1 MRKSEKEALQ
11 AMLDDEQET
20 IKALEKA
27 YQRALRRIDNH
38 IRILESDEMTQS
50 KIYQKRY
57 QEAMKAQINAAL
69 DELHKKSNQ
78 TIEEYLTRSYQHG
91 YVGTMYSLH
100 KQGMPILAPIDQ
112 RAVTRAV
119 RTDSKLSGRLYG
131 ELGVDMQKLK
141 KTIRREIS
149 IGISIGSD
157 YNMIARQVQISS
169 GIPLKRAKTI
179 VRTEGHRIQQQSADD
194 ARNAAKGQG
203 CQVVKQWDAVLD
215 GNTRTDH
222 RILDG
227 QIREVGEPFE
237 IDGKKA
243 EYPGAFGRPEED
255 CNCRCVALTRA
266 RWGLDEAE
274 LQTMK
279 DRAKFFGLDKTE
291 NFKEFEEKYLNAA
304 DTLKKQGESGI
315 IGVRSSA
322 APTAQIS
329 QIYVDAV
336 NSGSKVLKVGGA
348 DCAISEQDYGFSDGT
363 TNGVKK
369 NSKATVYTLQDGTRF
384 VFPKSYD
391 KKKQTLSPN
400 IAISTWNRVPDN
412 LRRKI
417 QKVVEVVDYYN
428 PQDAIWRK
436 RYKNFTHS
444 YAVGGDTITFFR
456 SNYHDLDYL
465 AATYCHEGGH
475 YIDYTLPGTNRA
487 NRYSIQLDWQNAM
500 ADDLKASGMKSWRA
514 YGENSPLEDFADSVA
529 YYTLEHDKFAKL
541 FPNRTRLLDTIL
553 K

>member
-1 MRKSEKEALQ
+1 MLKREKEVLQ
-11 AMLDDEQET
+11 TFLDDEDAA
-20 IKALEKA
+20 IKNLEKSYA
-27 YQRALRRIDNH
+27 RALRDIETRIK
-38 IRILESDEMTQS
+38 ILQADEMTQS
-50 KIYQKRY
+50 KIYQVQY
-57 QEAMKAQINAAL
+57 QQALKAQIEGIIEKLHSDNYTSVQRYL
-69 DELHKKSNQ
+69 DACYKK
-78 TIEEYLTRSYQHG
+78 G
-91 YVGTMYSLH
+91 FVGTMYSLH
-100 KQGMPILAPIDQ
+100 GQGMPILAPIDQ
-112 RAVTRAV
+112 RAAFRAV
-119 RTDSKLSGRLYG
+119 MLDSRLSTNLYTAIGIDTSKLKQ
-131 ELGVDMQKLK
+131 D
-141 KTIRREIS
+141 IRREIS
-149 IGISIGSD
+149 VG
-157 YNMIARQVQISS
+157 ISS
-169 GIPLKRAKTI
+169 GASYDEISRNLRFATNAPLSRTKTI
-179 VRTEGHRIQQQSADD
+179 VRTEGHRVQQASAAE
-194 ARNAAKGQG
+194 ARNEAKRQG
-203 CQVVKQWDAVLD
+203 CDVLKQWDSTLD
-215 GNTRTDH
+215 ANTRPTH
-222 RILDG
+222 RALDG
-227 QIREVGEPFE
+227 QIRETDEPFE
-237 IDGKKA
+237 VDGKKA
-243 EYPGAFGRPEED
+243 DRPGEFGRPEED

-391 KKKQTLSPN
+391 KKKQTLSPD

-487 NRYSIQLDWQNAM
+487 NRYSTQLDWQNAM

>member
-27 YQRALRRIDNH
+27 YQRVLRRIDNH

-100 KQGMPILAPIDQ
+100 KQGMPILAPFDQ

-266 RWGLDEAE
+266 KWVLDADE

-279 DRAKFFGLDKTE
+279 DRAKFFGLDKAE
-291 NFKEFEEKYLNAA
+291 GFREFEEKYLKAEKVLNKQRKGGIIQMDLQFFANSA
-304 DTLKKQGESGI
+304 EKDLQRQKTSSIRKSLETFDQRIVEHWHKIEHPEEHVPNWDERDPREQEGLKKHWYKEITNFRESRARRIAELKRRGE
-315 IGVRSSA
+315 
-322 APTAQIS
+322 
-329 QIYVDAV
+329 
-336 NSGSKVLKVGGA
+336 
-348 DCAISEQDYGFSDGT
+348 
-363 TNGVKK
+363 
-369 NSKATVYTLQDGTRF
+369 
-384 VFPKSYD
+384 YD
-391 KKKQTLSPN
+391 
-400 IAISTWNRVPDN
+400 
-412 LRRKI
+412 
-417 QKVVEVVDYYN
+417 E
-428 PQDAIWRK
+428 
-436 RYKNFTHS
+436 
-444 YAVGGDTITFFR
+444 
-456 SNYHDLDYL
+456 
-465 AATYCHEGGH
+465 
-475 YIDYTLPGTNRA
+475 
-487 NRYSIQLDWQNAM
+487 
-500 ADDLKASGMKSWRA
+500 
-514 YGENSPLEDFADSVA
+514 
-529 YYTLEHDKFAKL
+529 
-541 FPNRTRLLDTIL
+541 
-553 K
+553 

>member
-27 YQRALRRIDNH
+27 YQRAIRRIDNH

-100 KQGMPILAPIDQ
+100 KQGMPILAPFDQ

-215 GNTRTDH
+215 GNTRADH
-222 RILDG
+222 RVLDG

-243 EYPGAFGRPEED
+243 EYPGEFGRPEED

-266 RWGLDEAE
+266 KWALDADE

-279 DRAKFFGLDKTE
+279 DRAQFFGLDKTE
-291 NFKEFEEKYLNAA
+291 GFREFEEKYLKA
-304 DTLKKQGESGI
+304 E
-315 IGVRSSA
+315 
-322 APTAQIS
+322 
-329 QIYVDAV
+329 
-336 NSGSKVLKVGGA
+336 KVLQNQPKKRTMKVEVLDPATGEYYSLAHGSRLQNVKIFAGKGG
-348 DCAISEQDYGFSDGT
+348 T
-363 TNGVKK
+363 K
-369 NSKATVYTLQDGTRF
+369 
-384 VFPKSYD
+384 P
-391 KKKQTLSPN
+391 
-400 IAISTWNRVPDN
+400 
-412 LRRKI
+412 LREA
-417 QKVVEVVDYYN
+417 VVEGLSVEFGGRPEN
-428 PQDAIWRK
+428 WQHAKGIGALDADGEEVLAEIHW
-436 RYKNFTHS
+436 FQEET
-444 YAVGGDTITFFR
+444 VGRVKFKVK
-456 SNYHDLDYL
+456 
-465 AATYCHEGGH
+465 E
-475 YIDYTLPGTNRA
+475 
-487 NRYSIQLDWQNAM
+487 W
-500 ADDLKASGMKSWRA
+500 
-514 YGENSPLEDFADSVA
+514 LE
-529 YYTLEHDKFAKL
+529 
-541 FPNRTRLLDTIL
+541 
-553 K
+553 

>member
-11 AMLDDEQET
+11 AMLGDEQET

-38 IRILESDEMTQS
+38 IRILESDVMTQS

-91 YVGTMYSLH
+91 YVGTMYTLH

-157 YNMIARQVQISS
+157 YGMIARQVQISS

-194 ARNAAKGQG
+194 ARNAAKAQG

-266 RWGLDEAE
+266 RWGLDEDE

-279 DRAKFFGLDKTE
+279 DRAKFFGLDKTSS
-291 NFKEFEEKYLNAA
+291 FTDFEKKYLKAA
-304 DTLKKQGESGI
+304 ETVEKSGKSGI
-315 IGVRSSA
+315 IKTDKQFGKK
-322 APTAQIS
+322 I
-329 QIYVDAV
+329 
-336 NSGSKVLKVGGA
+336 GKH
-348 DCAISEQDYGFSDGT
+348 AIDYGLDPAKPEDRERMRKTIDSIC
-363 TNGVKK
+363 
-369 NSKATVYTLQDGTRF
+369 A
-384 VFPKSYD
+384 
-391 KKKQTLSPN
+391 SP
-400 IAISTWNRVPDN
+400 
-412 LRRKI
+412 
-417 QKVVEVVDYYN
+417 
-428 PQDAIWRK
+428 DAIAHGDWRGQPNPVK
-436 RYKNFTHS
+436 FYIKGNDVVVTS
-444 YAVGGDTITFFR
+444 EDDTFI
-456 SNYHDLDYL
+456 
-465 AATYCHEGGH
+465 
-475 YIDYTLPGTNRA
+475 
-487 NRYSIQLDWQNAM
+487 
-500 ADDLKASGMKSWRA
+500 
-514 YGENSPLEDFADSVA
+514 
-529 YYTLEHDKFAKL
+529 
-541 FPNRTRLLDTIL
+541 TIL
-553 K
+553 KGGTSNARVKNARRE

>member
-11 AMLDDEQET
+11 AMLDDELET

-27 YQRALRRIDNH
+27 YQRAIRRIDNH

-141 KTIRREIS
+141 KTICREIS

-266 RWGLDEAE
+266 KWVLDADE

-279 DRAKFFGLDKTE
+279 DRAKFFGLDKAE
-291 NFKEFEEKYLNAA
+291 GFREFEEKYLKAEKVLNKQRKGGIIQMDLQFFANSA
-304 DTLKKQGESGI
+304 EKDLQRQKTSSIRKSLETFDQRIVEHWHKIEHPEEHVPNWDERDPREQEGLKKHWYKEITNFRESRARRIAELKRRGE
-315 IGVRSSA
+315 
-322 APTAQIS
+322 
-329 QIYVDAV
+329 
-336 NSGSKVLKVGGA
+336 
-348 DCAISEQDYGFSDGT
+348 
-363 TNGVKK
+363 
-369 NSKATVYTLQDGTRF
+369 
-384 VFPKSYD
+384 YD
-391 KKKQTLSPN
+391 
-400 IAISTWNRVPDN
+400 
-412 LRRKI
+412 
-417 QKVVEVVDYYN
+417 E
-428 PQDAIWRK
+428 
-436 RYKNFTHS
+436 
-444 YAVGGDTITFFR
+444 
-456 SNYHDLDYL
+456 
-465 AATYCHEGGH
+465 
-475 YIDYTLPGTNRA
+475 
-487 NRYSIQLDWQNAM
+487 
-500 ADDLKASGMKSWRA
+500 
-514 YGENSPLEDFADSVA
+514 
-529 YYTLEHDKFAKL
+529 
-541 FPNRTRLLDTIL
+541 
-553 K
+553 

>member
-27 YQRALRRIDNH
+27 YQRAIRRIDNH

-149 IGISIGSD
+149 IGISTGSD
-157 YNMIARQVQISS
+157 YNLIARQVQISS

-194 ARNAAKGQG
+194 ARNAAKAQG

-222 RILDG
+222 RVLDG

-266 RWGLDEAE
+266 KWALDADE

-279 DRAKFFGLDKTE
+279 ERAAFFGLDKAE
-291 NFKEFEEKYLNAA
+291 GFREFEEKYLNAA
-304 DTLKKQGESGI
+304 DALKKQKENGI
-315 IGVRSSA
+315 IKEGLTDHA
-322 APTAQIS
+322 AERMVQRDVSEEAVEDARKNPIHTKPVVIDEQGRKSQVIIGRTATIC
-329 QIYVDAV
+329 I
-336 NSGSKVLKVGGA
+336 NPETGNIITMWRTGSRIRKK
-348 DCAISEQDYGFSDGT
+348 YG
-363 TNGVKK
+363 
-369 NSKATVYTLQDGTRF
+369 
-384 VFPKSYD
+384 
-391 KKKQTLSPN
+391 
-400 IAISTWNRVPDN
+400 
-412 LRRKI
+412 
-417 QKVVEVVDYYN
+417 
-428 PQDAIWRK
+428 
-436 RYKNFTHS
+436 
-444 YAVGGDTITFFR
+444 GGD
-456 SNYHDLDYL
+456 
-465 AATYCHEGGH
+465 
-475 YIDYTLPGTNRA
+475 
-487 NRYSIQLDWQNAM
+487 
-500 ADDLKASGMKSWRA
+500 
-514 YGENSPLEDFADSVA
+514 
-529 YYTLEHDKFAKL
+529 
-541 FPNRTRLLDTIL
+541 
-553 K
+553 

>member
-11 AMLDDEQET
+11 AMLGDEQET

-27 YQRALRRIDNH
+27 YQRAIRRIDNH

-157 YNMIARQVQISS
+157 YNLIARQVQISS

-266 RWGLDEAE
+266 KRALDADE

-279 DRAKFFGLDKTE
+279 DRAQFFGLDKTE
-291 NFKEFEEKYLNAA
+291 NFREFEEKYLNAGKTIASKETLWYNGNAEMRQGA
-304 DTLKKQGESGI
+304 DELRKQFKPISDTRFEQLTIEARKNGAVIIRGTPEVEAHLEAQGASAATLGEVLLFRSDAMLCEVLEETRHYKQNLLKMNDDKPAKLRIILNEIEAKSYIIDNASKYGVPRNEVELIQKQLESYQSELIRYLQEGAEQNGES
-315 IGVRSSA
+315 
-322 APTAQIS
+322 
-329 QIYVDAV
+329 
-336 NSGSKVLKVGGA
+336 
-348 DCAISEQDYGFSDGT
+348 
-363 TNGVKK
+363 
-369 NSKATVYTLQDGTRF
+369 
-384 VFPKSYD
+384 
-391 KKKQTLSPN
+391 
-400 IAISTWNRVPDN
+400 
-412 LRRKI
+412 
-417 QKVVEVVDYYN
+417 
-428 PQDAIWRK
+428 
-436 RYKNFTHS
+436 H
-444 YAVGGDTITFFR
+444 
-456 SNYHDLDYL
+456 
-465 AATYCHEGGH
+465 
-475 YIDYTLPGTNRA
+475 
-487 NRYSIQLDWQNAM
+487 
-500 ADDLKASGMKSWRA
+500 
-514 YGENSPLEDFADSVA
+514 
-529 YYTLEHDKFAKL
+529 
-541 FPNRTRLLDTIL
+541 
-553 K
+553 

>member
-27 YQRALRRIDNH
+27 YQRAIRRIDNH

-57 QEAMKAQINAAL
+57 QEAMKAQISAAL

-266 RWGLDEAE
+266 KWVLDADE

-279 DRAKFFGLDKTE
+279 DRAKFFGLDKAE
-291 NFKEFEEKYLNAA
+291 GFREFEEKYLKAEKVLNKQRKGGIIQMDLQFFANSA
-304 DTLKKQGESGI
+304 EKDLQRQKTSSIRKSLETFDQRIVEHWHKIEHPEEHVQNWDERDPREQEGLKKHWYKEITNFRESRARRIAELRIPLI
-315 IGVRSSA
+315 IVPNPATSSP
-322 APTAQIS
+322 PTRIS
-329 QIYVDAV
+329 RK
-336 NSGSKVLKVGGA
+336 S
-348 DCAISEQDYGFSDGT
+348 AIQ
-363 TNGVKK
+363 
-369 NSKATVYTLQDGTRF
+369 AHCL
-384 VFPKSYD
+384 
-391 KKKQTLSPN
+391 
-400 IAISTWNRVPDN
+400 
-412 LRRKI
+412 
-417 QKVVEVVDYYN
+417 
-428 PQDAIWRK
+428 
-436 RYKNFTHS
+436 H
-444 YAVGGDTITFFR
+444 
-456 SNYHDLDYL
+456 
-465 AATYCHEGGH
+465 
-475 YIDYTLPGTNRA
+475 
-487 NRYSIQLDWQNAM
+487 
-500 ADDLKASGMKSWRA
+500 
-514 YGENSPLEDFADSVA
+514 
-529 YYTLEHDKFAKL
+529 AK
-541 FPNRTRLLDTIL
+541 
-553 K
+553 

>member
-20 IKALEKA
+20 IKSLEKA
-27 YQRALRRIDNH
+27 YQRAIRRINNH

-157 YNMIARQVQISS
+157 YNLIARQVQISS

-227 QIREVGEPFE
+227 QIREVGELFE

-266 RWGLDEAE
+266 KWALDADE

-279 DRAKFFGLDKTE
+279 ERAAFFGLDKTE
-291 NFKEFEEKYLNAA
+291 GFREFEEKYLKSAEESEMLHYEQERITKSRRFAVDSKVIESRAYADKFDSMANSPQERREFLKAAKELLQHRSGQNGEDLYLYNRENQKWVKSITGQAAETPEYTQDIISTIERFKAKKQLVAFHNHPGSMPPSDSDLNAA
-304 DTLKKQGESGI
+304 RQNGYSVGYVLCHDGRIFEYTMPSREVRATIYNLLVASFKEKGYNEDEAQIETLK
-315 IGVRSSA
+315 
-322 APTAQIS
+322 
-329 QIYVDAV
+329 
-336 NSGSKVLKVGGA
+336 VLA
-348 DCAISEQDYGFSDGT
+348 TEYSFRIRE
-363 TNGVKK
+363 VK
-369 NSKATVYTLQDGTRF
+369 
-384 VFPKSYD
+384 
-391 KKKQTLSPN
+391 
-400 IAISTWNRVPDN
+400 
-412 LRRKI
+412 
-417 QKVVEVVDYYN
+417 
-428 PQDAIWRK
+428 
-436 RYKNFTHS
+436 
-444 YAVGGDTITFFR
+444 
-456 SNYHDLDYL
+456 
-465 AATYCHEGGH
+465 
-475 YIDYTLPGTNRA
+475 
-487 NRYSIQLDWQNAM
+487 
-500 ADDLKASGMKSWRA
+500 
-514 YGENSPLEDFADSVA
+514 
-529 YYTLEHDKFAKL
+529 
-541 FPNRTRLLDTIL
+541 
-553 K
+553 

>member
-27 YQRALRRIDNH
+27 YQRAIRRIDNH

-100 KQGMPILAPIDQ
+100 KQGMPLLSPIDQ
-112 RAVTRAV
+112 RAVTRAI

-266 RWGLDEAE
+266 KWVLDADE

-279 DRAKFFGLDKTE
+279 DRAKFFGLDKAE
-291 NFKEFEEKYLNAA
+291 GFREFEEKYLKAEKVLNKQRKGGIIQMDLQFFANSA
-304 DTLKKQGESGI
+304 EKDLQRQKTSSIRKSLETFDQRIVEHWHKIEHPEEHVPNWDERDPREQEGLKKHWYKEITNFRESRARRIAELKRRGE
-315 IGVRSSA
+315 
-322 APTAQIS
+322 
-329 QIYVDAV
+329 
-336 NSGSKVLKVGGA
+336 
-348 DCAISEQDYGFSDGT
+348 
-363 TNGVKK
+363 
-369 NSKATVYTLQDGTRF
+369 
-384 VFPKSYD
+384 YD
-391 KKKQTLSPN
+391 
-400 IAISTWNRVPDN
+400 
-412 LRRKI
+412 
-417 QKVVEVVDYYN
+417 E
-428 PQDAIWRK
+428 
-436 RYKNFTHS
+436 
-444 YAVGGDTITFFR
+444 
-456 SNYHDLDYL
+456 
-465 AATYCHEGGH
+465 
-475 YIDYTLPGTNRA
+475 
-487 NRYSIQLDWQNAM
+487 
-500 ADDLKASGMKSWRA
+500 
-514 YGENSPLEDFADSVA
+514 
-529 YYTLEHDKFAKL
+529 
-541 FPNRTRLLDTIL
+541 
-553 K
+553 

>member
-1 MRKSEKEALQ
+1 MRKSEKGALQ

-27 YQRALRRIDNH
+27 YQRAIRRIDNH

-69 DELHKKSNQ
+69 DELHKKSDQ

-112 RAVTRAV
+112 HAVTRAV

-157 YNMIARQVQISS
+157 YGMIARQVQISS

-194 ARNAAKGQG
+194 ARNAAKAQG

-266 RWGLDEAE
+266 RWALDADE

-279 DRAKFFGLDKTE
+279 ERAQFFGLDKTE
-291 NFKEFEEKYLNAA
+291 GFKEFEEKYLKAEKILQSGANNGIINSQKNVIRDAISSHSVS
-304 DTLKKQGESGI
+304 TKVNPQKQGGHIKGSSTYIEGRSYLHGTLEDAQVLVNALSGT
-315 IGVRSSA
+315 GTPLFDENGEWLRKER
-322 APTAQIS
+322 
-329 QIYVDAV
+329 VDARENFGV
-336 NSGSKVLKVGGA
+336 HVSPETGEETETSKGMLIYSKT
-348 DCAISEQDYGFSDGT
+348 GT
-363 TNGVKK
+363 H
-369 NSKATVYTLQDGTRF
+369 L
-384 VFPKSYD
+384 
-391 KKKQTLSPN
+391 
-400 IAISTWNRVPDN
+400 VP
-412 LRRKI
+412 RKETT
-417 QKVVEVVDYYN
+417 K
-428 PQDAIWRK
+428 
-436 RYKNFTHS
+436 
-444 YAVGGDTITFFR
+444 
-456 SNYHDLDYL
+456 
-465 AATYCHEGGH
+465 
-475 YIDYTLPGTNRA
+475 
-487 NRYSIQLDWQNAM
+487 
-500 ADDLKASGMKSWRA
+500 
-514 YGENSPLEDFADSVA
+514 
-529 YYTLEHDKFAKL
+529 
-541 FPNRTRLLDTIL
+541 
-553 K
+553 

>member
-27 YQRALRRIDNH
+27 YQRAIRRIDNH

-57 QEAMKAQINAAL
+57 QEAMKAQISAAL

-237 IDGKKA
+237 IDGKDA
-243 EYPGAFGRPEED
+243 EYPGEFGRPEED

-266 RWGLDEAE
+266 KWALDADE

-279 DRAKFFGLDKTE
+279 DRARFFGLDKTE
-291 NFKEFEEKYLNAA
+291 GFREFEEKYLR
-304 DTLKKQGESGI
+304 TTE
-315 IGVRSSA
+315 
-322 APTAQIS
+322 
-329 QIYVDAV
+329 
-336 NSGSKVLKVGGA
+336 VLKNHQESVIIITDKQLGH
-348 DCAISEQDYGFSDGT
+348 
-363 TNGVKK
+363 
-369 NSKATVYTLQDGTRF
+369 KAGKHMQEWGLNPSNPDDRTKF
-384 VFPKSYD
+384 VEIT
-391 KKKQTLSPN
+391 Q
-400 IAISTWNRVPDN
+400 
-412 LRRKI
+412 KI
-417 QKVVEVVDYYN
+417 QREPQEIRRVQWQNDPKTGRRTVEV
-428 PQDAIWRK
+428 
-436 RYKNFTHS
+436 
-444 YAVGGDTITFFR
+444 
-456 SNYHDLDYL
+456 
-465 AATYCHEGGH
+465 
-475 YIDYTLPGTNRA
+475 
-487 NRYSIQLDWQNAM
+487 NAFILGRDVVLV
-500 ADDLKASGMKSWRA
+500 ADDGEYITTMKD
-514 YGENSPLEDFADSVA
+514 GIENQRVLNGRRI
-529 YYTLEHDKFAKL
+529 K
-541 FPNRTRLLDTIL
+541 
-553 K
+553 

>member
-149 IGISIGSD
+149 IGISTGSD
-157 YNMIARQVQISS
+157 YNLIARQVQISS

-194 ARNAAKGQG
+194 ARNAAKAQG

-266 RWGLDEAE
+266 KWALDADE

-279 DRAKFFGLDKTE
+279 ERAAFFGLDKTE
-291 NFKEFEEKYLNAA
+291 NFREFEEKYLKAEKVLYNQ
-304 DTLKKQGESGI
+304 DESGI
-315 IGVRSSA
+315 ITEKKSAVHDAIFSGKVSKTVNATKQGRHMKKSADYIPGRSYLYAETIEQVQQMVDSLVGKGDPVFDRNGNWVSKERVRSSSPIGVA
-322 APTAQIS
+322 VDLNGDETESHMGMVVYSKTGAH
-329 QIYVDAV
+329 IYPI
-336 NSGSKVLKVGGA
+336 K
-348 DCAISEQDYGFSDGT
+348 EE
-363 TNGVKK
+363 
-369 NSKATVYTLQDGTRF
+369 
-384 VFPKSYD
+384 
-391 KKKQTLSPN
+391 
-400 IAISTWNRVPDN
+400 
-412 LRRKI
+412 RK
-417 QKVVEVVDYYN
+417 
-428 PQDAIWRK
+428 P
-436 RYKNFTHS
+436 
-444 YAVGGDTITFFR
+444 
-456 SNYHDLDYL
+456 
-465 AATYCHEGGH
+465 
-475 YIDYTLPGTNRA
+475 
-487 NRYSIQLDWQNAM
+487 
-500 ADDLKASGMKSWRA
+500 
-514 YGENSPLEDFADSVA
+514 
-529 YYTLEHDKFAKL
+529 
-541 FPNRTRLLDTIL
+541 
-553 K
+553 